1 MYNSGY
7 HGTEQKTSAF
17 WTAGLLLAA
26 RAGCDVAGSRREAF
40 GAFGSSNFGSSR
52 NYQKPFKS

>member
-26 RAGCDVAGSRREAF
+26 RGQAVTWQGVAAKLLEPLG
-40 GAFGSSNFGSSR
+40 
-52 NYQKPFKS
+52 